1 MNPARLP
8 APVLRTLA
16 RLGVLGHWPRARRL
30 AGDSLGAAH
39 LLSDRV
45 LGLPLDLL
53 RDPALGPVVPGDVIH
68 LDRARPVGPSSAA
81 LGRATLPAGGGPFGD
96 STMLGD
102 AELRRELADWLGHGD
117 DAGRIVALTRGGA
130 AALGSVFD
138 AFVNPGQSVLVADP
152 TSPMIPLVAR
162 SRRARVRHLPTEV
175 TADGR
180 WTCNAQELVRLVRGT
195 KLVVLCDPA
204 HPTGASPSAEVV
216 EPLAWASRRYDCLV
230 VIDETYAT
238 YAGGAP
244 DSVARTLAAEPGL
257 TGRVVRVGSLSAGLG
272 LPALKVGWVSGP
284 RGLVGP
290 AAAAHALGGVGVCPL
305 SVHAVGRA
313 WRESRAAGESHH
325 LAAKVRL
332 TRARLG
338 ALGLPHIAPASGA
351 WFWVDVTPVGLTGR
365 AFAERLL
372 AEEGV
377 AVGAGEFYGPSGVSR
392 VRVSAA
398 EEEGRLREG
407 LARLARFVSKRTGA
421 PSEVSARPEAGP
433 LDVPAAG
440 AEFSRV

>member
-8 APVLRTLA
+8 APVLRALA
-16 RLGVLGHWPRARRL
+16 RLGVLGHWPRARQL

-53 RDPALGPVVPGDVIH
+53 RDPALGPAVPGDVLH

-81 LGRATLPAGGGPFGD
+81 LGRATLPAEGGSFAEAAL
-96 STMLGD
+96 MGD
-102 AELRRELADWLGHGD
+102 AELRRELGEWLGHGD
-117 DAGRIVALTRGGA
+117 DAGWGVALTRGGA
-130 AALGSVFD
+130 AALGAVFD
-138 AFVNPGQSVLVADP
+138 AFVNPGQAVLVADP
-152 TSPMIPLVAR
+152 TSPVIPLVAK

-180 WTCNAQELVRLVRGT
+180 WTCNAQELVRLVRGV

-204 HPTGASPSAEVV
+204 HPTGASPHPEVV
-216 EPLAWASRRYDCLV
+216 EPLAWAVKRYDCLV
-230 VIDETYAT
+230 VIDETYAV
-238 YAGGAP
+238 GAS
-244 DSVARTLAAEPGL
+244 DSVARTLAAEPSL
-257 TGRVVRVGSLSAGLG
+257 AGRVVRVGSLSAGLG
-272 LPALKVGWVSGP
+272 VPALKVGWVSGS

-305 SVHAVGRA
+305 ATQAVGRA
-313 WRESRAAGESHH
+313 WRESRAAGESDK
-325 LAAKVRL
+325 LTAKVRL
-332 TRARLG
+332 TRARLS
-338 ALGLPHIAPASGA
+338 ALGLPHIVPASGA

-377 AVGAGEFYGPSGVSR
+377 AVGAGEFYGPSGVNR

-421 PSEVSARPEAGP
+421 PSEVSTRPEIGAVE
-433 LDVPAAG
+433 VPAAG
-440 AEFSRV
+440 AGFSRV